1 MEDLIASTDKG
12 ILVTR
17 FWYIRAVDPK
27 TVLLTGLTRDGTLLI
42 ENGKIAYPIK
52 NFRFNES
59 PVVMLKNIDAMSKP
73 LRMQSGGSANLIPA
87 LKVKEFTFSSLS
99 DAV

>member
-1 MEDLIASTDKG
+1 M
-12 ILVTR
+12 
-17 FWYIRAVDPK
+17 
-27 TVLLTGLTRDGTLLI
+27 LLTGLTRDGTFWI
-42 ENGKIAYPIK
+42 ENGKIARPVK

-59 PVVMLKNIDAMSKP
+59 PVAVLKNIEMMSKAV
-73 LRMQSGGSANLIPA
+73 RMQNGASASLIPA